1 MSSRT
6 VKFSDLLTRPVEF
19 APIEAPPSPSSQ
31 LDTLST
37 TESTSEEESVATDAP
52 AESLPPSDVP
62 SEPAPNETTPSTAPS
77 PALPSESKEKDAP
90 QAAPPPTVAVASPEG
105 PSAAPLEGTVGPT
118 GSAAEQSPD
127 PSPSGATGP
136 RSPEATP
143 DAAAPDGAQAVAP
156 PQVSASP
163 PEVSAP
169 PPSAQP
175 VEPTPVPPMPPMG
188 SPGSVFNFPGLQTTF
203 PMQATAL
210 PGFSLVPASEAEEA
224 ARRLGLSVPK
234 NFSVPSAT
242 RLPDGSVVLAAP
254 TTAVSMARVSASCSQ
269 ALSDPAARPMTDE
282 VLRLIDAFR
291 RNPTDDAATAK
302 LAQALRA
309 VEKSQMLACDP
320 ALAGALGEA
329 RTYFG
334 KLQAVVGRKTS
345 AELTYMK
352 HAEEFRA
359 MKKDLKALSD
369 VVQADGQAV
378 AAAREKTETYKK
390 KHLPQAATSL
400 YIVMSRLRQLR
411 DLSERLR

>member
-37 TESTSEEESVATDAP
+37 TESTSEEESVAADAP
-52 AESLPPSDVP
+52 AESLPPPNVP
-62 SEPAPNETTPSTAPS
+62 SEPAPNETAPESPPST
-77 PALPSESKEKDAP
+77 
-90 QAAPPPTVAVASPEG
+90 AAPPPTVSVAAPEG
-105 PSAAPLEGTVGPT
+105 PSAAPLAETIGPT
-118 GSAAEQSPD
+118 GSAAEQLPVS
-127 PSPSGATGP
+127 SPSGATGP
-136 RSPEATP
+136 SPPEATP
-143 DAAAPDGAQAVAP
+143 DAVAPEGAQAVAS
-156 PQVSASP
+156 PQVSSSPPPETASP
-163 PEVSAP
+163 PEVSP
-169 PPSAQP
+169 PLPSAQP
-175 VEPTPVPPMPPMG
+175 LEPTPVPPMPPTG
-188 SPGSVFNFPGLQTTF
+188 SPGSVFNLPGLQTTF
-203 PMQATAL
+203 PMRATAL

-224 ARRLGLSVPK
+224 ARRLGLAVPK

-291 RNPTDDAATAK
+291 RNPTDDASTAK

-334 KLQAVVGRKTS
+334 KLQAAVGRKTS

-378 AAAREKTETYKK
+378 AAAREKTESYKK

-400 YIVMSRLRQLR
+400 HVVMSRLRQLR

>member
-37 TESTSEEESVATDAP
+37 TESTSEEESVAMDAP
-52 AESLPPSDVP
+52 AETLPPSDVP
-62 SEPAPNETTPSTAPS
+62 SEPAPNETALKIPPSTAPS
-77 PALPSESKEKDAP
+77 TAFDSESKKKDAP
-90 QAAPPPTVAVASPEG
+90 EAAPPPTVSVEAPEG
-105 PSAAPLEGTVGPT
+105 PSAAPPEGAV
-118 GSAAEQSPD
+118 EQSPV

-136 RSPEATP
+136 SAPEA
-143 DAAAPDGAQAVAP
+143 AP
-156 PQVSASP
+156 PQVSSSLSPETASP
-163 PEVSAP
+163 PDVSPP

-175 VEPTPVPPMPPMG
+175 AEPTPVPPLPPMG

-224 ARRLGLSVPK
+224 ARRLGLAVPK

-334 KLQAVVGRKTS
+334 KLQAAVGRKTS
-345 AELTYMK
+345 SELTYMK

-378 AAAREKTETYKK
+378 AAAREKTESYKK
-390 KHLPQAATSL
+390 KHLPQAARSL
-400 YIVMSRLRQLR
+400 YVVMSRLRQLR